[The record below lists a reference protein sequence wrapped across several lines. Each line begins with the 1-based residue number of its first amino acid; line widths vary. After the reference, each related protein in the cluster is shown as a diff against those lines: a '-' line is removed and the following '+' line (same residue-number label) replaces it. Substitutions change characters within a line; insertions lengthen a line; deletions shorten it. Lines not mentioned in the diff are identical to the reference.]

1 MPRFEENELI
11 MDEICRFEMVASD
24 DFKLAELTLNKID
37 DEEDDVEDD
46 DDAFEDEEVEENPF
60 DKEPTEN
67 DIIEDDIP
75 LIDPEDELLDDD
87 DDDDFQY
94 N

>member
-1 MPRFEENELI
+1 MPRFEENEMLI
-11 MDEICRFEMVASD
+11 KEINSFNLLASD
-24 DFKLAELTLNKID
+24 DFNFAVLASNKKDD
-37 DEEDDVEDD
+37 DEDNGADD
-46 DDAFEDEEVEENPF
+46 DDDNLEDEEVEENPF

-75 LIDPEDELLDDD
+75 LFDPEDELLDDD
-87 DDDDFQY
+87 DEIPY

>member
-1 MPRFEENELI
+1 MPRFEENEML
-11 MDEICRFEMVASD
+11 MEEFYNFEMIAGD
-24 DFKLAELTLNKID
+24 DFKFAVLALNKK
-37 DEEDDVEDD
+37 DEEEDNDTDD
-46 DDAFEDEEVEENPF
+46 DDTFEEEEVEENPF

-75 LIDPEDELLDDD
+75 LFDPEDELLDDD
-87 DDDDFQY
+87 DEFSY

>member
-1 MPRFEENELI
+1 MPRFEENKILMEKLKSFDLI
-11 MDEICRFEMVASD
+11 ESSDFRFTVLAS
-24 DFKLAELTLNKID
+24 KRKND
-37 DEEDDVEDD
+37 DEDNGADD
-46 DDAFEDEEVEENPF
+46 DDNFEEEEVEENPF

-75 LIDPEDELLDDD
+75 LFDPEDELLDDEEED
-87 DDDDFQY
+87 EIPY

>member
-1 MPRFEENELI
+1 MPRFEENEILMEKLKSFDLI
-11 MDEICRFEMVASD
+11 ESD
-24 DFKLAELTLNKID
+24 DIEFAVLASKRKD
-37 DEEDDVEDD
+37 DEDDNGADNDD
-46 DDAFEDEEVEENPF
+46 NFEEEEVDENPF

-75 LIDPEDELLDDD
+75 LFDPEDELLDDEEED
-87 DDDDFQY
+87 EIPY